1 MSTKIPNRLAEAVG
15 TVARGRQLDALSSV
29 LYECVAQGLVAID
42 AYGEQ
47 TVTDAGAAVAVAF
60 AQKTE
65 ATRAKRRAAAR
76 GRSQAMA
83 SLGLTRT
90 RYGWE

>member
-1 MSTKIPNRLAEAVG
+1 MSAKIPNRLAEAVG
-15 TVARGRQLDALSSV
+15 TVARGRQLDVLSTALH
-29 LYECVAQGLVAID
+29 ECVAQGLVAID

-47 TVTDAGAAVAVAF
+47 TVTDAGAAVAQAH

-65 ATRAKRRAAAR
+65 AARAKRRAAAR
-76 GRSQAMA
+76 TRSQAMT